1 MAIEKKII
9 INYENINLHN
19 TMDILINKKIKLCKN
34 NLEMF

>member
-1 MAIEKKII
+1 MVIEKII

-19 TMDILINKKIKLCKN
+19 TMDILINNKIKLCKN